1 MALNPNVKNYF
12 YDVLP
17 FDLQEHILNIN
28 KKETLKK
35 CFNVIYNLRFNRMK
49 LEYELI
55 RRENNVFKNYKVDNL
70 GDFEE
75 YDIRIWKR
83 HPKDVM
89 KMVEYLKGRLK
100 RLKKYKNQINDINEE
115 FDEFEEEDAYFARV
129 VRERKMNKLFDDYV
143 KNDYIVY
150 DYDDELLDYDEFTLF
165 IKNL

>member
-17 FDLQEHILNIN
+17 FDLQEHIFNIN

-49 LEYELI
+49 LENELK
-55 RRENNVFKNYKVDNL
+55 RRENNIFKNYKIKDSSNWEDV
-70 GDFEE
+70 E
-75 YDIRIWKR
+75 WKR
-83 HPKDVM
+83 SVEIVD
-89 KMVEYLKGRLK
+89 KMVRYLKERLK
-100 RLKKYKNQINDINEE
+100 RLKKYKNQIDDINEE
-115 FDEFEEEDAYFARV
+115 FEELVEEDTYFARITKN
-129 VRERKMNKLFDDYV
+129 RKMNKLFDDYI

-150 DYDDELLDYDEFTLF
+150 DYDDELLDYDEYTLF

>member
-1 MALNPNVKNYF
+1 MMALNPNVKNYF

-17 FDLQEHILNIN
+17 LDIQEHIFNIN

-49 LEYELI
+49 LENELK
-55 RRENNVFKNYKVDNL
+55 RREDNISKNYKIKDSSNWEDVEWRRSIEIVD
-70 GDFEE
+70 
-75 YDIRIWKR
+75 
-83 HPKDVM
+83 
-89 KMVEYLKGRLK
+89 KMVRYLKERMK
-100 RLKKYKNQINDINEE
+100 RLKKYKNQIDDINEE
-115 FDEFEEEDAYFARV
+115 FEEFEEEDAYFARITKK
-129 VRERKMNKLFDDYV
+129 RKMSKLFDDYI